1 MSPRQ
6 RAWLN
11 AQVGIERGQAIKFV
25 RGRGC
30 NHCLLTGY
38 RGRIGVYELLEMD
51 SRLTGAIQREDLD
64 EFQIAAEEKKSYVP
78 LGRHA
83 LDYAFAGVTS
93 LDEVMRIT
101 GGLDEEIEP
110 TAFDQFASDEPAS

>member
-1 MSPRQ
+1 
-6 RAWLN
+6 LN
-11 AQVGIERGQAIKFV
+11 AQDSIERGKAVEFV

-51 SRLTGAIQREDLD
+51 ARLTGAIQREDLD
-64 EFQIAAEEKKSYVP
+64 EFQIAAEEKKSYIP
-78 LGRHA
+78 LSRRA
-83 LDYAFAGVTS
+83 LDYAIAGVTS

-110 TAFDQFASDEPAS
+110 TAFDQFSSAEPAL